1 MLDCLSLR
9 MDVIVLGA
17 GYAGVTLTRQLER
30 SLPESVQLTVIDQSP
45 NHLVQHEVHR
55 AIRRPSIAE
64 AIQVPLEDL
73 FDRAAV
79 RLGTVSDVD
88 TTDRVVSFADG
99 STIEYDYAAICLGSE
114 TAYYGLEG
122 VEEHS
127 IGLKSLEEAD
137 RIRGEALDL
146 IERGTAG
153 TIVVGGAGLS
163 GIQVAGELAALVD
176 EEGASDRINIVMLE
190 MQDSVAPSFPANF
203 QTAVHDELIECGI
216 DVRTETA
223 VERAGPNVI
232 ETDGGDL
239 PYDLFVWT
247 GGIGGPDALSGE
259 RPIVRNDL
267 RLDRSTFVLGDAA
280 KAVDTDG
287 EPVPASASAAIREAG
302 TVAENIT
309 ALVEH
314 DLEGAGG
321 FEPRMEPYRFSVPGW
336 IVSVGTGAVAQVG
349 PTVLTGA
356 PAKAMKASVGAGYL
370 SSVRA
375 IKQAAE
381 LVEEEIRA

>member
-1 MLDCLSLR
+1 MH
-9 MDVIVLGA
+9 VVVLGA
-17 GYAGVTLTRQLER
+17 GYAGVTLTRRLER
-30 SLPESVQLTVIDQSP
+30 SLPEAVQLTVVDQSP

-55 AIRRPSIAE
+55 AIRRPSIAD

-79 RLGTVSDVD
+79 RLGTVSGVD

-99 STIEYDYAAICLGSE
+99 STLGYDYAAICLGSE
-114 TAYYGLEG
+114 TAYYGLDG

-137 RIRGEALDL
+137 RIRSEALEL

-176 EEGASDRINIVMLE
+176 EEGAGDRIDIVVLE

-203 QTAVHDELIECGI
+203 QTAVRDELIDQGI

-223 VERAGPNVI
+223 VERAGPKGI
-232 ETDGGDL
+232 ETDHGDL

-309 ALVEH
+309 ALIEH
-314 DLEGAGG
+314 DLEGSGG

-336 IVSVGTGAVAQVG
+336 IVSVGSGAVAQVG

-381 LVEEEIRA
+381 LVDEEIRA

>member
-1 MLDCLSLR
+1 MH
-9 MDVIVLGA
+9 VVVLGA
-17 GYAGVTLTRQLER
+17 GYAGVTLTRRLER
-30 SLPESVQLTVIDQSP
+30 SLPEAVQLTVVDQSP

-55 AIRRPSIAE
+55 AIRRPSIAD

-79 RLGTVSDVD
+79 RLGTVSGVD

-99 STIEYDYAAICLGSE
+99 STLGYDYAAICLGSE
-114 TAYYGLEG
+114 TAYYGLDG

-137 RIRGEALDL
+137 RIRSEALEL

-176 EEGASDRINIVMLE
+176 EEGAGDRIDIVVLE
-190 MQDSVAPSFPANF
+190 MQDSVAPSFLANF
-203 QTAVHDELIECGI
+203 QTAVRDELIDQGI

-223 VERAGPNVI
+223 VERAGPKGI
-232 ETDGGDL
+232 ETDHGDL

-309 ALVEH
+309 ALIEH
-314 DLEGAGG
+314 DLEGSGG

-336 IVSVGTGAVAQVG
+336 IVSVGSGAVAQVG

-381 LVEEEIRA
+381 LVDEEIRA